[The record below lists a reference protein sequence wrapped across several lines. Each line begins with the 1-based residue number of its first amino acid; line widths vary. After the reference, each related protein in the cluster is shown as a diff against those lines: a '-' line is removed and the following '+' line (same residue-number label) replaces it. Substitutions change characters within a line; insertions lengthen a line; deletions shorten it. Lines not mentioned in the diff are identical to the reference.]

1 MAPTRFA
8 AWTPGRRAWA
18 GLAAAVTAATPVHAA
33 PVDYT
38 LDPAHSWVHFEVL
51 HFGTSTIRGR
61 IGPVQGVVTLDR
73 QAQRGELALRLPT
86 ATVDTGLTVFN
97 ARIRQADLLA
107 TEAWPEAFFVASRFR
122 FEGGQPL
129 EVRGEFTL
137 RGVSQPVS
145 LRALRFACRPAAA
158 EPVDSATG
166 RSTAE
171 VCGGDFEGD
180 INRADY
186 GATFGMPFVSG
197 RVRLI
202 VQVEA
207 RSP

>member
-1 MAPTRFA
+1 
-8 AWTPGRRAWA
+8 
-18 GLAAAVTAATPVHAA
+18 LAAIAASGAVATAGAA

-38 LDPAHSWVHFEVL
+38 LDPAHSWVHFELL

-61 IGPVQGVVTLDR
+61 IGPLQGVVSIDR
-73 QAQRGELALRLPT
+73 DAARGELALRIPT
-86 ATVDTGLTVFN
+86 ATVDTGLAVFN

-122 FEGGQPL
+122 FEGGQPV

-137 RGVSQPVS
+137 RGVSQAVS
-145 LRALRFACRPAAA
+145 LRALRFACGPASRDGASDG
-158 EPVDSATG
+158 VGNTDKGKTDRATG
-166 RSTAE
+166 E
-171 VCGGDFEGD
+171 ICGGDFEGE

-197 RVRLI
+197 KVRLI